1 MPQHRIFLSGNYDG
15 YHTGRNFLYF
25 INLNTDPVAIL
36 LLGKIPSYES
46 ADQSSGINYFFDLA

>member
-15 YHTGRNFLYF
+15 DHAGRNFLHF

-36 LLGKIPSYES
+36 FLRKISSYES
-46 ADQSSGINYFFDLA
+46 ADQSSGINYFLDLA